1 MFTKSGPPASI
12 VVIVFALR
20 LLPGCGGGGYSAPP
34 PTNNPA
40 PTITSVSPNSAVA
53 GAAAFTLTVA
63 GTNFLSSSA
72 VQWNGSA
79 RPTMYV
85 SSTQVQAQI
94 SAADVSAVGSVNVT
108 VVNPAPGGGTSGA
121 APFTVTSI
129 GITQTISAG
138 ANGATPNA
146 NSHQAALNFNGR
158 FVAFGSEATNLI
170 TPNTM
175 FSEAYLRDTC
185 VGASGCTPS
194 TVLVS
199 AITGTSTEGN
209 AMGGAGSSISKDG
222 RFVGFS
228 STATNLVS
236 PNTNFPQYYM
246 RDTCAGA
253 PAGCVPA
260 TVLASVTQNGLEP
273 AAEALDSTLASNSC
287 NVAFSSTAV
296 NVVSAV
302 AIANEI
308 YLSSCSPNNLATGFS
323 NTILV
328 SADNAGIPG
337 DKGAQQPAISL
348 DGRFVAFSSLSTN
361 LPGAVGGLGSAPSV
375 YVRDTCTG
383 ATGCLAPST
392 AIVSIDG
399 AGNPTVGGNP
409 AISDDGRFIVFDAAT
424 SVLGGSGFLIN
435 GVFIR
440 DTCNSSSGPVTG
452 CVPSTVNVSVIPA
465 GAIANGSSNSVR
477 QAISSDGRF
486 VVFDSSATNLVTP
499 PTTGNQVFVRDTCR
513 SSAGAVAGCT
523 PKTVLVSVDSKGN
536 AIGGT
541 GAAISGDG
549 HFVAFENE
557 TTIFQ
562 IFLAATGF

>member
-1 MFTKSGPPASI
+1 MFTKLGLPVSI
-12 VVIVFALR
+12 VVTLFASR
-20 LLPGCGGGGYSAPP
+20 LLAGCGGGYSAPP
-34 PTNNPA
+34 PTNNPV
-40 PTITSVSPNSAVA
+40 PTITSISPNSAVA

-79 RPTMYV
+79 RPTTYV

-94 SAADVSAVGSVNVT
+94 SAADVAAVGSVNVT
-108 VVNPAPGGGTSGA
+108 VVNPAPGGATSSA
-121 APFTVTSI
+121 APFSVSSI
-129 GITQTISAG
+129 GITQTISVG

-146 NSHQAALNFNGR
+146 NSRQPALSFNGR
-158 FVAFGSEATNLI
+158 FVAFGSGATNLI

-185 VGASGCTPS
+185 LGAGGCTPS
-194 TVLVS
+194 TLLVS
-199 AITGTSTEGN
+199 AIAGTSTEGN
-209 AMGGAGSSISKDG
+209 AMGGAGASISSNG
-222 RFVGFS
+222 RFVGFFS
-228 STATNLVS
+228 AATNLVS
-236 PNTNFPQYYM
+236 PNTSFQQYFM

-253 PAGCVPA
+253 SAGCVPA
-260 TVLASVTQNGLEP
+260 TVLASVTQNGIEP
-273 AAEALDSTLASNSC
+273 TGAASDARLASNSC
-287 NVAFSSTAV
+287 NVAFSSAAV
-296 NVVSAV
+296 SLVSGV
-302 AIANEI
+302 TIANEI
-308 YLSSCSPNNLATGFS
+308 YLSPCSLTNLATGFS

-337 DKGAQQPAISL
+337 DKGAQQPAISS

-361 LPGAVGGLGSAPSV
+361 LPGAGGLGAAPSV

-383 ATGCLAPST
+383 ATSCVTPST
-392 AIVSIDG
+392 TMVSIDS

-409 AISDDGRFIVFDAAT
+409 AISDDGRFIVFDAPT
-424 SVLGGSGFLIN
+424 PLLGGGLTN
-435 GVFIR
+435 GVFVR

-452 CVPSTVNVSVIPA
+452 CVASTITISVAPA
-465 GAIANGSSNSVR
+465 GAIANGSSNSAR

-486 VVFDSSATNLVTP
+486 VVFDSSATNLVTS
-499 PTTGNQVFVRDTCR
+499 PTTGNQVFVRDMCR
-513 SSAGAVAGCT
+513 SSAGAVSGCT
-523 PKTVLVSVDSKGN
+523 PKTFLVSVDSKGN
-536 AIGGT
+536 AIAGT

>member
-1 MFTKSGPPASI
+1 MFTKSGLPASV
-12 VVIVFALR
+12 VVILFASR
-20 LLPGCGGGGYSAPP
+20 LLAGCGGGYSAPP

-40 PTITSVSPNSAVA
+40 PTITSLSPNSAVA

-94 SAADVSAVGSVNVT
+94 SAADVAAVGSVNVT
-108 VVNPAPGGGTSGA
+108 VVNPAPGGGTSSA
-121 APFTVTSI
+121 APFSVSSI

-146 NSHQAALNFNGR
+146 NSHQAALNLNGR

-185 VGASGCTPS
+185 LGASGCAPS
-194 TVLVS
+194 TLLVS
-199 AITGTSTEGN
+199 AITGTSREAN
-209 AMGGAGSSISKDG
+209 AMGGAGASISKDG
-222 RFVGFS
+222 RFVVFS

-253 PAGCVPA
+253 PAGCAPS

-273 AAEALDSTLASNSC
+273 TGAAFEAMLASNSC
-287 NVAFSSTAV
+287 NAAFSSAAV
-296 NVVSAV
+296 DVVSAV

-308 YLSSCSPNNLATGFS
+308 YLSSCSLTNLAAGFS

-337 DKGAQQPAISL
+337 DKGAQQLAISS
-348 DGRFVAFSSLSTN
+348 DGRFVAFSSISTN
-361 LPGAVGGLGSAPSV
+361 LPGARSTGLGAAPSV

-383 ATGCLAPST
+383 ATSCVTPST
-392 AIVSIDG
+392 TMVSIDG
-399 AGNPTVGGNP
+399 AGNPAVGGNP
-409 AISDDGRFIVFDAAT
+409 AISDDGRFVVFDAPT
-424 SVLGGSGFLIN
+424 PLLGGGLTN
-435 GVFIR
+435 GVFVR

-452 CVPSTVNVSVIPA
+452 CVASTITISVATA
-465 GAIANGSSNSVR
+465 GATANGPSNSAR
-477 QAISSDGRF
+477 QPVSSDGRF

-513 SSAGAVAGCT
+513 SSAGAVSGCT